1 MVSKALKI
9 RLGIFIAIGSLLI
22 IVFAAVVAGSRLVEK
37 RDIYYIQFEN
47 FSVTGLQVGGIV
59 NYQGIRVGRV
69 DDIRISPKDVTKII
83 VKISVDR
90 GTPIKEDTE
99 AVLMLTGIT
108 GIKAVEIRGGTN
120 ATRLVKPGSYIKA
133 GTTMLDDISVK
144 ALSIIEKVDMIAANI
159 SELTDKENRENL
171 AKILSETSLLIA
183 NTRENL
189 TTTMISIS
197 RVSDN
202 VADLTEGLNDN
213 IDDITKSLTAEMSN
227 ITSTGTRSV
236 DELTKTTN
244 ESIVRLTDTL
254 NQQLLTLTNNLDTH
268 LNEISEQSKLLISD
282 TRFQINNVGSH
293 TDQMVLES
301 TKQITTLSTNLN
313 KSIDQVNT
321 LLYSPEFSAL
331 IANLNALSGQL
342 NQANVS
348 GMVSEL
354 STTLQKAS
362 NLMSTLNRVVV
373 RGQGNLLDTL
383 DSLAEASENLNEF
396 SRQIS
401 DTPSILLR
409 GN

>member
-1 MVSKALKI
+1 MVSQATKI

-22 IVFAAVVAGSRLVEK
+22 ILFAAVVAGSRLVEK
-37 RDIYYIQFEN
+37 RDIYYIEYEN
-47 FSVTGLQVGGIV
+47 FSVSGLQVGGIV

-69 DDIRISPKDVTKII
+69 DDIRISPKDITKII
-83 VKISVDR
+83 VKLSVDR

-108 GIKAVEIRGGTN
+108 GIKAVEIRGGSN
-120 ATRLVKPGSYIKA
+120 AAKLLKPGSYIKA
-133 GTTMLDDISVK
+133 GTTMLDDLSVR

-159 SELTDKENRENL
+159 NELTDKDNQENL

-189 TTTMISIS
+189 STTLISIS
-197 RVSDN
+197 RVSEN
-202 VADLTEGLNDN
+202 VADLTVGLNEN
-213 IDDITKSLTAEMSN
+213 IDEVTKSLTREMSN
-227 ITSTGTRSV
+227 ITSTGTKSV
-236 DELTKTTN
+236 DEITKTTN
-244 ESIVRLTDTL
+244 ESIVRLTDTI
-254 NQQLLTLTNNLDTH
+254 NQQLLTLTNDLDTQ
-268 LNEISEQSKLLISD
+268 LNEISKQGKLLISD

-301 TKQITTLSTNLN
+301 TRQITSLSSNLN
-313 KSIDQVNT
+313 RSIDQVNT

-331 IANLNALSGQL
+331 IANLNSLSGQL

-348 GMVSEL
+348 GMVTEL
-354 STTLQKAS
+354 STTLQKAG

>member
-171 AKILSETSLLIA
+171 ARILSETSLLIA